1 MSYTKEQIL
10 SIIKEE
16 VTFNSHIEQ
25 VWLSEDGLNF
35 TWNENS
41 KNYKTSFSREEILNP
56 EQTKKEVKTTTKNK

>member
-1 MSYTKEQIL
+1 MSYTKEHIL

-16 VTFNSHIEQ
+16 VAFNSHIEQ

>member
-16 VTFNSHIEQ
+16 VAFNSHIEK

-35 TWNENS
+35 TWNTNQN
-41 KNYKTSFSREEILNP
+41 NYPTSFSREEILNP
-56 EQTKKEVKTTTKNK
+56 ESTKKEVKTTTKNK

>member
-16 VTFNSHIEQ
+16 VAFNSHIEQ
-25 VWLSEDGLNF
+25 VWLSEDGLKF

>member
-16 VTFNSHIEQ
+16 VAFNSHIEQ

-35 TWNENS
+35 TWNKNS
-41 KNYKTSFSREEILNP
+41 KNYPTSFSREEILNP

>member
-16 VTFNSHIEQ
+16 VAFNSHIEK

-35 TWNENS
+35 TWNENN
-41 KNYKTSFSREEILNP
+41 KNYPTSFSREEILNP
-56 EQTKKEVKTTTKNK
+56 ESTKKEVKTTTKNK

>member
-16 VTFNSHIEQ
+16 VAFNSHIEQ

>member
-16 VTFNSHIEQ
+16 VAFNSHIEQ

-35 TWNENS
+35 TWNENN
-41 KNYKTSFSREEILNP
+41 KNYPTSFSREEILNP
-56 EQTKKEVKTTTKNK
+56 ESTKKEVKTTTKNK

>member
-16 VTFNSHIEQ
+16 VAFNSHIEQ

-56 EQTKKEVKTTTKNK
+56 ESTKKEVKTTTKNK

>member
-1 MSYTKEQIL
+1 MSYTKEQVL

-16 VTFNSHIEQ
+16 VAFNSHISTI
-25 VWLSEDGLNF
+25 WLSEDGLNF

-56 EQTKKEVKTTTKNK
+56 ESTKKEVKTTTKNK